1 MCDYSKTY
9 SDFVAATASFKGPF
23 KHRNMFFQNGV
34 VSPPDGLTLAL
45 EELHHD
51 PRDNERF
58 KRSFEGFEELDDSD
72 GHGHLVVYES
82 SASGGEC
89 GIKERNKEKM
99 RAPKRQAVLLK
110 GQHL

>member
-23 KHRNMFFQNGV
+23 KHRNMLFQNGV
-34 VSPPDGLTLAL
+34 VSTPDGLTLAL
-45 EELHHD
+45 EELHPDH
-51 PRDNERF
+51 RDNERF
-58 KRSFEGFEELDDSD
+58 KRGFEELDEAD